1 MERLTYHKPGGGI
14 NIRGIDA
21 LNPHEIN
28 GAIYLCIC
36 RLFDYENTG
45 LTPQEASDILT
56 LTPSEETEP
65 ECVHIG
71 SEIAGYRV
79 FALSDQICIA
89 ERIDKLDFDDYVVWY
104 IDNYCGGVWGGV
116 YFGDR
121 PTALEHFAD
130 KI

>member
-28 GAIYLCIC
+28 GTIYLCIC

-45 LTPQEASDILT
+45 LTPQEVNDILN
-56 LTPSEETEP
+56 PCDEEPAP
-65 ECVHIG
+65 ECVHID
-71 SEIAGYRV
+71 SEFAGYKV
-79 FALSDQICIA
+79 FALSGTRCVA
-89 ERIDKLDFDDYVVWY
+89 ERIDKLGFDDYVVWY
-104 IDNYCGGVWGGV
+104 IDNYRGGVWGGV

-121 PTALEHFAD
+121 QTALAHFAD